1 MTVPFLECKKISK
14 TFGGIEA
21 LTHVNLSV
29 EANSLTGVIGPNG
42 AGKTTLFNIIS
53 GALRPTAGDV
63 IFKGKRISG
72 KGPARVCRL
81 GIART
86 YQLVRPFNSLSTMEN
101 VLIGLGFGRT
111 TTLPRNKRVAEAMKI
126 LQFVGLGHKINHVA
140 ESLTLVEKKHLEIA
154 RALATAP
161 EILLLDEV
169 VSGLNS
175 TEVSQTIQTIQ
186 QIQKGGIT
194 VIMIEH
200 ILKVVMALCERVVVL
215 NYGVQ
220 IAEGTPEE
228 VVTNEAVI
236 EAYIGKFGDVRG
248 GPGTNYI
255 KS

>member
-1 MTVPFLECKKISK
+1 MSPFLECREISK

-21 LTHVNLSV
+21 LTHVSLTV
-29 EANSLTGVIGPNG
+29 EPNTITGVIGPNG
-42 AGKTTLFNIIS
+42 AGKTTLFNIVS
-53 GALRPTAGDV
+53 GALLPTAGDV

-72 KGPARVCRL
+72 MGPARVCRL

-111 TTLPRNKRVAEAMKI
+111 ETLSKDKRAAEAIKI
-126 LQFVGLGHKINHVA
+126 LQFVGLGDKINHVA
-140 ESLTLVEKKHLEIA
+140 EGLTLVEKKHLEIA

-169 VSGLNS
+169 VSGLNP
-175 TEVSQTIQTIQ
+175 TEVSQTIQTIL
-186 QIQKGGIT
+186 QIQKSGIT

-228 VVTNEAVI
+228 VVANEAVI
-236 EAYIGKFGDVRG
+236 EAYIGKFDDTEG
-248 GPGTNYI
+248 GPDA
-255 KS
+255 

>member
-1 MTVPFLECKKISK
+1 MSPFFECREISK

-21 LTHVNLSV
+21 LTHVNLNV
-29 EANSLTGVIGPNG
+29 EPNSITGVIGPNG
-42 AGKTTLFNIIS
+42 AGKTTLFNIVS

-63 IFKGKRISG
+63 IFKGKKISG
-72 KGPARVCRL
+72 MGPARVCRL

-86 YQLVRPFNSLSTMEN
+86 YQLVRPFNSLSAIEN

-111 TTLPRNKRVAEAMKI
+111 TTLPKDKRVAEAMKI
-126 LQFVGLGHKINHVA
+126 LQFVGLENKINHVA
-140 ESLTLVEKKHLEIA
+140 EGLTLVEKKHLEIA

-161 EILLLDEV
+161 ELLLLDEV
-169 VSGLNS
+169 VSGLNP
-175 TEVSQTIQTIQ
+175 TEVTRIIGTIQ
-186 QIQKGGIT
+186 QIQKSGIT

-215 NYGVQ
+215 NYGAQ

-236 EAYIGKFGDVRG
+236 EAYIGKFDDTEG
-248 GPGTNYI
+248 GPDA
-255 KS
+255 

>member
-1 MTVPFLECKKISK
+1 MSPFLECREISK

-21 LTHVNLSV
+21 LTHVNLTV
-29 EANSLTGVIGPNG
+29 EPGSITGVIGPNG
-42 AGKTTLFNIIS
+42 AGKTTLFNIVS

-63 IFKGKRISG
+63 IFKGKKISG
-72 KGPARVCRL
+72 MGPARVCRL

-111 TTLPRNKRVAEAMKI
+111 ETLKKDKRVAEAIKI
-126 LQFVGLGHKINHVA
+126 LQFVGLGDKINHVA
-140 ESLTLVEKKHLEIA
+140 EGLTLVEKKHLEIA

-169 VSGLNS
+169 VSGLNP

-186 QIQKGGIT
+186 QIRKSGIT

-215 NYGVQ
+215 NCGVQ

-228 VVTNEAVI
+228 VVTNEVVI
-236 EAYIGKFGDVRG
+236 EAYIGKFDDTEG
-248 GPGTNYI
+248 GPDA
-255 KS
+255 